1 MAVQQSPIEVYQA
14 GELTVL
20 GFGGESVLDHI
31 DLADC
36 RTEIAQLVEEHDC
49 RHLAF
54 DLTGVRLMPSG
65 MLGLLASLRQL
76 GLEVHLYNASDDI
89 REVLQ
94 ITRLDQM
101 MHLHEV
107 EVV

>member
-20 GFGGESVLDHI
+20 GFGGHAVLDHI
-31 DLADC
+31 DLSEC
-36 RTEIAQLVEEHDC
+36 RTEIAGIVQENHC
-49 RHLAF
+49 TNLAF

-76 GLEVHLYNASDDI
+76 GVDVHLYNPSQDI
-89 REVLQ
+89 RDVLE
-94 ITRLDQM
+94 ITHLDKM
-101 MHLHEV
+101 MHVHEV
-107 EVV
+107 DVN

>member
-1 MAVQQSPIEVYQA
+1 MAVQHSPIEVYQA

-31 DLADC
+31 DLAEC
-36 RTEIAQLVEEHDC
+36 RTEIAGLVREYGC
-49 RHLAF
+49 RNLAF

-76 GLEVHLYNASDDI
+76 GVEVHLYNASDDV
-89 REVLQ
+89 REVLEL
-94 ITRLDQM
+94 TRLDQM
-101 MHLHEV
+101 MHLHKV
-107 EVV
+107 EV